1 LAATRWLAVDLRGVR
16 GVPALIDEDHRA
28 RSTEKRQLARN
39 PLVRANPPLIPE
51 FNPQRRHQA

>member
-1 LAATRWLAVDLRGVR
+1 MIASVR
-16 GVPALIDEDHRA
+16 LPALIDEDHRA